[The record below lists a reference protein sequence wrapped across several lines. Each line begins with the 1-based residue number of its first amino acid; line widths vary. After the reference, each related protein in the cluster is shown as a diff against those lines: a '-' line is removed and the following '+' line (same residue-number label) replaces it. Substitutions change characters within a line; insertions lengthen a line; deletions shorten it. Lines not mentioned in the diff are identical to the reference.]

1 MTTTV
6 TMSTRIDKLAN
17 NDWRRYGFGN
27 VLVDTKNNLAAS
39 SDGAA
44 VAIVPI
50 ERSGDP
56 LETSVLVPYTAMNKG
71 KAESRTLSLN
81 DVTASRIEGSSVTAI
96 EYGEGRYPNVSSLSA
111 SGVPTVRIALDH
123 RLLSRLGDALC
134 EIGGDSVLVMD
145 IVPEQDGTV
154 LQPIAVAP
162 ASGIASAGLI
172 MPAVVGNDVDPHGR
186 WEELRNCIDC
196 STE

>member
-6 TMSTRIDKLAN
+6 TISTRIDKLAD
-17 NDWRRYGFGN
+17 NDSPRSGVDN
-27 VLVDTKNNLAAS
+27 VLVDTKNNLAAAT
-39 SDGAA
+39 DGSAA
-44 VAIVPI
+44 AIVPV
-50 ERSGDP
+50 EMSGDP
-56 LETSVLVPYTAMNKG
+56 METSKLVPYKALNKG
-71 KAESRTLSLN
+71 RAKPRTIRLN
-81 DVTASRIEGSSVTAI
+81 DMAASRIEGPSVTAI

-134 EIGGDSVLVMD
+134 EIGGESILVLD
-145 IVPEQDGTV
+145 IVPEPDGTV
-154 LQPIAVAP
+154 VRPIAVAP

-172 MPAVVGNDVDPHGR
+172 MPAVIGNDVDPHGR